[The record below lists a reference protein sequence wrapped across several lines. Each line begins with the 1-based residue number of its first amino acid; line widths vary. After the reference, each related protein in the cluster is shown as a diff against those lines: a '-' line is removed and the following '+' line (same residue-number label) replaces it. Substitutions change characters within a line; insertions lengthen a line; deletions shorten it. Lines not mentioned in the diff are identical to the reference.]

1 MSGDPAKTK
10 KNRPKGTLARF
21 VVMLAL
27 VLGAGM
33 GGQLALTTALDDQ
46 AFELGAK
53 RQESRTLSY
62 QLSDLRSQVTQV
74 SSVAS
79 LARKASALGMRPD
92 PRPVVL
98 TLPEDQAGVGG
109 Q

>member
-1 MSGDPAKTK
+1 MSGNPTQNK

-21 VVMLAL
+21 VVTLAL
-27 VLGAGM
+27 VLGVGM

-46 AFELGAK
+46 AFVMSAK
-53 RQESRTLSY
+53 RQESRLLAY
-62 QLSDLRSQVTQV
+62 QLSDLRAQVTQAG
-74 SSVAS
+74 SVTS
-79 LARKASALGMRPD
+79 LARKAAALGMKPD

-98 TLPEDQAGVGG
+98 RLPEDKAEVGK